1 MFSLFFY
8 RIFLSYNHSFKSK
21 NFRTVSM
28 RASRFLFATL
38 RETPNDAEV
47 ISHQLMLRAGMI
59 RKLAS
64 GLYTWLPMG
73 VRVLN
78 KVEAIV
84 REEMNRAGSLETL
97 MPVTQPAS
105 LWEESGRYVQYGPE
119 LLRFKDRHSNDFVL
133 GPTHEEVITDLA
145 RNELKSYKQLPMN
158 FYQIQTKFRD
168 EIRPRFGVMRSR
180 EFIMKDAYS
189 FHVDQASLQETYDVM
204 YDTYCRIFSRLGLN
218 FRPVQADTGSIGGSG
233 SHEFHVL
240 ASSGEDDI
248 AFSTESDY
256 AANVEMAEAV
266 LAGERAAPSQDLK
279 IVDTPNQKTI
289 ADVSAFLNT
298 DPAQSVKALLVQG
311 IADEKGHVPVIALFL
326 RGDHELNEIKAE
338 KHPLI
343 AAPLTFATD
352 VQLNTLG
359 LTAGFCGPQGLVEKG
374 LTVIV
379 DRAASVLSDFVAGA
393 NEVDKHATGI
403 NWERDATFTEVF
415 DLRNVVEGDP
425 SPDGQGTILI
435 KRGIEVGHIFQLG
448 TKYSEALGCKVLGD
462 DGKPLVV
469 TMGCYGIG
477 VTRVVA
483 SAIEQNFDEKGII
496 WPSAIAPFEVAI
508 VPMNAQKSPRTLEAA
523 EALYAELQ
531 AAGYDVLLDDRNERP
546 GVKFSDLELTGIPH
560 RIVIGEKGLDA
571 GTFEYKGRRDAE
583 SVNLSKDELL
593 AKLVK

>member
-1 MFSLFFY
+1 
-8 RIFLSYNHSFKSK
+8 
-21 NFRTVSM
+21 M

-84 REEMNRAGSLETL
+84 REEMDRAGSLQVL

-119 LLRFKDRHSNDFVL
+119 LLRFKDRHTNDFVL

-145 RNELKSYKQLPMN
+145 RNELKSYKQLPAN
-158 FYQIQTKFRD
+158 FYQVQTKFRD

-204 YDTYCRIFSRLGLN
+204 YDAYCKIFTRLGLN

-266 LAGERAAPSQDLK
+266 LVGERAAPTQALT

-289 ADVSAFLNT
+289 ADVSAFLNS

-311 IADEKGHVPVIALFL
+311 IAEEGQATPVVALFL

-343 AAPLTFATD
+343 ASPLMFATEE
-352 VQLNTLG
+352 QIAELG
-359 LTAGFCGPQGLVEKG
+359 LTPGFCGPQGLVEKG
-374 LTVIV
+374 LTVII

-393 NEVDKHATGI
+393 NEVDKHATGV
-403 NWERDATFTEVF
+403 NWERDAQFTEVY

-425 SPDGQGTILI
+425 SPDGKGTIQI

-448 TKYSEALGCKVLGD
+448 QKYSEALGCKVLGD

-483 SAIEQNFDEKGII
+483 SAIEQNFDDKGII
-496 WPSAIAPFEVAI
+496 WPAAIAPFDVAI
-508 VPMNAQKSPRTLEAA
+508 VPMNAHKSPRTVEAA
-523 EALYAELQ
+523 EALYAELT

-546 GVKFSDLELTGIPH
+546 GVKFSDIELTGIPH

-571 GTFEYKGRRDAE
+571 DTFEYKGRTDAE
-583 SVNLSKDELL
+583 STNLTKEELL
-593 AKLVK
+593 AKVTK

>member
-1 MFSLFFY
+1 
-8 RIFLSYNHSFKSK
+8 
-21 NFRTVSM
+21 M

-84 REEMNRAGSLETL
+84 REEMNRAGALETF

-119 LLRFKDRHSNDFVL
+119 LLRFKDRHDNPFVL

-145 RNELKSYKQLPMN
+145 RNELKSYKQLPIN

-189 FHVDQASLQETYDVM
+189 FHTNQASLQETYDVM
-204 YDTYCRIFSRLGLN
+204 YDTYCRIFSRLGLD

-256 AANVEMAEAV
+256 AANIEMAEAILV
-266 LAGERAAPSQDLK
+266 GERAAATQELN
-279 IVDTPNQKTI
+279 IVETPNQKTI
-289 ADVSAFLNT
+289 AEVSAFLGTNSN
-298 DPAQSVKALLVQG
+298 QSVKALLVQG
-311 IADEKGHVPVIALFL
+311 IADESGQVPVIPLFL

-338 KHPLI
+338 KHPQI

-352 VQLNTLG
+352 AQIAALG
-359 LTAGFCGPQGLVEKG
+359 LTAGFVGPQGLVEKG
-374 LTVIV
+374 ITVIV

-393 NEVDKHATGI
+393 NQVDQHATGV
-403 NWERDATFTEVF
+403 NWERDAQYTEVY

-425 SPDGQGTILI
+425 SPDGKGTLQI

-448 TKYSEALGCKVLGD
+448 TKYSEALGCKVLGE
-462 DGKPLVV
+462 DGKPFTV

-496 WPSAIAPFEVAI
+496 WPAAIAPFEIAI
-508 VPMNAQKSPRTLEAA
+508 VPMNAHKSPRTLEAA

-531 AAGYDVLLDDRNERP
+531 DAGYDVLLDDRNERP

-583 SVNLSKDELL
+583 SSNLTKEELL
-593 AKLVK
+593 IKIAK

>member
-1 MFSLFFY
+1 
-8 RIFLSYNHSFKSK
+8 
-21 NFRTVSM
+21 M

-78 KVEAIV
+78 KVAAIV
-84 REEMNRAGSLETL
+84 REEMNNAGSLEVL

-119 LLRFKDRHSNDFVL
+119 LLRFKDRHTNDFVL

-145 RNELKSYKQLPMN
+145 RNELKSYKQLPAN
-158 FYQIQTKFRD
+158 FYQVQTKFRD

-189 FHVDQASLQETYDVM
+189 FHADQESLQETYDKM
-204 YDTYCRIFSRLGLN
+204 YEAYCKIFTRLGLD

-256 AANVEMAEAV
+256 AANIEMAEAILV
-266 LAGERAAPSQDLK
+266 GDRAAPTQELK
-279 IVDTPNQKTI
+279 VVDTPNQKTI
-289 ADVSAFLNT
+289 ADVSSFLGT
-298 DPAQSVKALLVQG
+298 DPAHSVKALLVQG
-311 IADEKGHVPVIALFL
+311 VAAEEGKAAPVVALFL

-338 KHPLI
+338 KHPKI
-343 AAPLTFATD
+343 AAPLAFATEA
-352 VQLNTLG
+352 QLAELG
-359 LTAGFCGPQGLVEKG
+359 LTAGFVGPQGLVEKG

-393 NEVDKHATGI
+393 NEADKHATGV
-403 NWERDATFTEVF
+403 NWERDAQFSEVY

-425 SPDGQGTILI
+425 SPDGKGTLQI

-448 TKYSEALGCKVLGD
+448 KKYSEALGCKVLGE
-462 DGKPLVV
+462 DGKPFTV

-483 SAIEQNFDEKGII
+483 SAIEQNYDEKGII
-496 WPSAIAPFEVAI
+496 WPAAIAPFEVAI
-508 VPMNAQKSPRTLEAA
+508 VPMNAHKSPRTLEAA
-523 EALYAELQ
+523 ESLYAELQ
-531 AAGYDVLLDDRNERP
+531 AAGFDVLLDDRNERP

-583 SVNLSKDELL
+583 SVNLSKEELL
-593 AKLVK
+593 AKLLNNFF

>member
-204 YDTYCRIFSRLGLN
+204 YDTYCRIFTRLGLN

-248 AFSTESDY
+248 AFSTQSDY

-266 LAGERAAPSQDLK
+266 LTGERAAPSQDLK

-352 VQLNTLG
+352 TQLNALG

-374 LTVIV
+374 LTVII

-403 NWERDATFTEVF
+403 NWDRDATFTEVF

-523 EALYAELQ
+523 EALYTELQ

-583 SVNLSKDELL
+583 SVNLSKDDLM
-593 AKLVK
+593 ARLVK

>member
-1 MFSLFFY
+1 
-8 RIFLSYNHSFKSK
+8 
-21 NFRTVSM
+21 M

-84 REEMNRAGSLETL
+84 REEMNRAGALETF

-119 LLRFKDRHSNDFVL
+119 LLRFKDRHDNPFVL

-145 RNELKSYKQLPMN
+145 RNELKSYKQLPIN

-189 FHVDQASLQETYDVM
+189 FHTNQASLQETYDVM
-204 YDTYCRIFSRLGLN
+204 YDTYCRIFSRLGLD

-256 AANVEMAEAV
+256 AANIEMAEAILV
-266 LAGERAAPSQDLK
+266 GERAAATQELK
-279 IVDTPNQKTI
+279 IVDTPNKKTI
-289 ADVSAFLNT
+289 ADVSAFLGTNSN
-298 DPAQSVKALLVQG
+298 QSVKALLVQG
-311 IADEKGHVPVIALFL
+311 VADESGQIPVIALFL

-338 KHPLI
+338 KHPQI
-343 AAPLTFATD
+343 AAPLTFTTD
-352 VQLNTLG
+352 AQIAALG
-359 LTAGFCGPQGLVEKG
+359 LTAGFVGPQGLVEKG
-374 LTVIV
+374 ITVIV

-393 NEVDKHATGI
+393 NQVDQHATGV
-403 NWERDATFTEVF
+403 NWERDAQYTEVY

-425 SPDGQGTILI
+425 SPDGKGTLQI

-448 TKYSEALGCKVLGD
+448 TKYSEALGCKVLGE
-462 DGKPLVV
+462 DGKPFTV

-483 SAIEQNFDEKGII
+483 SAIEQNFDDKGII
-496 WPSAIAPFEVAI
+496 WPAAIAPFEIAI
-508 VPMNAQKSPRTLEAA
+508 VPMNAHKSPRTLEAA

-583 SVNLSKDELL
+583 SSNLTKEELL
-593 AKLVK
+593 IKIAN

>member
-1 MFSLFFY
+1 
-8 RIFLSYNHSFKSK
+8 
-21 NFRTVSM
+21 M

-84 REEMNRAGSLETL
+84 REEMDKVGSLQVY

-119 LLRFKDRHSNDFVL
+119 LLRFNDRHGNPFVL

-145 RNELKSYKQLPMN
+145 RNELKSYKQLPAN
-158 FYQIQTKFRD
+158 FYQVQTKFRD

-189 FHVDQASLQETYDVM
+189 FHANQESLQQTYDDM
-204 YDTYCRIFSRLGLN
+204 YAAYCKIFTRLGLD

-256 AANVEMAEAV
+256 AANIEMAEAV
-266 LAGERAAPSQDLK
+266 LVGERAAPTQELK
-279 IVDTPNQKTI
+279 LVDTPNQKTI
-289 ADVSAFLNT
+289 ADVSAFLGT
-298 DPAQSVKALLVQG
+298 DPAHSVKALLVQG
-311 IADEKGHVPVIALFL
+311 IAKEDGSVPVVALFL

-338 KHPLI
+338 KHAQI
-343 AAPLTFATD
+343 AAPLTFATEE
-352 VQLNTLG
+352 QIAALG
-359 LTAGFCGPQGLVEKG
+359 LTAGFVGPQGLVEKG
-374 LTVIV
+374 VTVIV

-393 NEVDKHATGI
+393 NTADKHATGI
-403 NWERDATFTEVF
+403 NWERDAQFTEVY

-425 SPDGQGTILI
+425 SPDGKGTLQI

-448 TKYSEALGCKVLGD
+448 QKYSEALGCKVLGE
-462 DGKPLVV
+462 DGKPFTV

-483 SAIEQNFDEKGII
+483 SAIEQNFDAKGII
-496 WPSAIAPFEVAI
+496 WPTAIAPFEVAI
-508 VPMNAQKSPRTLEAA
+508 VPMNAHKSPRTVEAA
-523 EALYAELQ
+523 EALYAELT
-531 AAGYDVLLDDRNERP
+531 AAGYDVILDDRNERP

-583 SVNLSKDELL
+583 SVNISKEELL
-593 AKLVK
+593 AKIAK

>member
-1 MFSLFFY
+1 
-8 RIFLSYNHSFKSK
+8 
-21 NFRTVSM
+21 M

-84 REEMNRAGSLETL
+84 REEMDKVGSLQVY

-119 LLRFKDRHSNDFVL
+119 LLRFNDRHGNPFVL

-145 RNELKSYKQLPMN
+145 RNELKSYKQLPAN
-158 FYQIQTKFRD
+158 FYQVQTKFRD

-189 FHVDQASLQETYDVM
+189 FHANQESLQQTYDDM
-204 YDTYCRIFSRLGLN
+204 YAAYCKIFTRLGLD

-256 AANVEMAEAV
+256 AANIEMAEAV
-266 LAGERAAPSQDLK
+266 LVGERAAPTQELK
-279 IVDTPNQKTI
+279 LVDTPNQKTI
-289 ADVSAFLNT
+289 ADVSAFLGT
-298 DPAQSVKALLVQG
+298 DPAHSVKALLVQG
-311 IADEKGHVPVIALFL
+311 IAKEDGSVPVVALFL

-338 KHPLI
+338 KHAQI
-343 AAPLTFATD
+343 AAPLTFATEE
-352 VQLNTLG
+352 QIAALG
-359 LTAGFCGPQGLVEKG
+359 LTAGFVGPQGLVEKG
-374 LTVIV
+374 VTVIV

-393 NEVDKHATGI
+393 NAADKHATGV
-403 NWERDATFTEVF
+403 NWERDAQFTEVY

-425 SPDGQGTILI
+425 SPDGKGTLQI

-448 TKYSEALGCKVLGD
+448 QKYSEALGCKVLGE
-462 DGKPLVV
+462 DGKPFTV

-496 WPSAIAPFEVAI
+496 WPTAIAPFEVAI
-508 VPMNAQKSPRTLEAA
+508 VPMNAHKSPRTVEAA
-523 EALYAELQ
+523 EALYAELT
-531 AAGYDVLLDDRNERP
+531 AAGYDVILDDRNERP

-583 SVNLSKDELL
+583 SVNISKEELL
-593 AKLVK
+593 AKIAK

>member
-1 MFSLFFY
+1 MKYSSH
-8 RIFLSYNHSFKSK
+8 FLSYNLIFTMLT
-21 NFRTVSM
+21 FRTVSM

-84 REEMNRAGSLETL
+84 REEMNRAGALETF

-119 LLRFKDRHSNDFVL
+119 LLRFNDRHTNPFVL

-145 RNELKSYKQLPMN
+145 RNELKSYKQLPIN

-168 EIRPRFGVMRSR
+168 EVRPRFGVMRSR

-204 YDTYCRIFSRLGLN
+204 YETYCRIFSRLGLD

-256 AANVEMAEAV
+256 AANIEMAEAILV
-266 LAGERAAPSQDLK
+266 GERAAPTQAFE

-289 ADVSAFLNT
+289 ADVSTFLNT
-298 DPAQSVKALLVQG
+298 DPAHSVKALLVQG
-311 IADEKGHVPVIALFL
+311 IADEKGHSPVIALFL

-343 AAPLTFATD
+343 AAPLTFVTEEQIAA
-352 VQLNTLG
+352 LG
-359 LTAGFCGPQGLVEKG
+359 LTAGFIGPQGLVEKG

-379 DRAASVLSDFVAGA
+379 DRAASILSDFVAGA
-393 NEVDKHATGI
+393 NEADKHATGV
-403 NWERDATFTEVF
+403 NWERDASFTEVY

-425 SPDGQGTILI
+425 SPDGKGTLQI

-448 TKYSEALGCKVLGD
+448 TKYSEALGCKVLGE
-462 DGKPLVV
+462 DGKPLTV

-477 VTRVVA
+477 VTRVIA
-483 SAIEQNFDEKGII
+483 SAIEQNYDEKGII
-496 WPSAIAPFEVAI
+496 WSAAIAPFEVAI
-508 VPMNAQKSPRTLEAA
+508 VPMNAHKSPRTLEAA
-523 EALYAELQ
+523 EALYIELQ
-531 AAGYDVLLDDRNERP
+531 AQGFDVLLDDRNERP

-571 GTFEYKGRRDAE
+571 GTFEYKGRTDTE
-583 SVNLSKDELL
+583 SVNINKDELL
-593 AKLVK
+593 AKLAK

>member
-1 MFSLFFY
+1 
-8 RIFLSYNHSFKSK
+8 
-21 NFRTVSM
+21 M

-84 REEMNRAGSLETL
+84 REEMNRAGALETF

-119 LLRFKDRHSNDFVL
+119 LLRFNDRHTNPFVL

-145 RNELKSYKQLPMN
+145 RNELKSYKQLPIN

-168 EIRPRFGVMRSR
+168 EVRPRFGVMRSR

-204 YDTYCRIFSRLGLN
+204 YETYCRIFSRLGLD

-256 AANVEMAEAV
+256 AANIEMAEAILV
-266 LAGERAAPSQDLK
+266 GERAAPTQALE

-289 ADVSAFLNT
+289 ADVSTFLNT
-298 DPAQSVKALLVQG
+298 DPAHSVKALLVQG
-311 IADEKGHVPVIALFL
+311 IADEKGHSPVIALFL

-343 AAPLTFATD
+343 AAPLTFATEE
-352 VQLNTLG
+352 QIAALG
-359 LTAGFCGPQGLVEKG
+359 LTAGFIGPQG

-393 NEVDKHATGI
+393 NEADKHATGV
-403 NWERDATFTEVF
+403 NWERDASFTEVY

-425 SPDGQGTILI
+425 SPDGKGTLQI

-448 TKYSEALGCKVLGD
+448 KKYSEALGCKVLGE
-462 DGKPLVV
+462 DGKPLTV

-477 VTRVVA
+477 VTRVIA
-483 SAIEQNFDEKGII
+483 SAIEQNYDEKGII
-496 WPSAIAPFEVAI
+496 WPAAIAPFEVAI
-508 VPMNAQKSPRTLEAA
+508 VPMNAHKSPRTLEAA
-523 EALYAELQ
+523 EALYIELQ
-531 AAGYDVLLDDRNERP
+531 AQGFDVLLDDRNERP

-571 GTFEYKGRRDAE
+571 GTFEYKGRTDIE
-583 SVNLSKDELL
+583 SVNINKDELL
-593 AKLVK
+593 AKLAK

>member
-1 MFSLFFY
+1 
-8 RIFLSYNHSFKSK
+8 
-21 NFRTVSM
+21 M

-64 GLYTWLPMG
+64 GLYSWLPMG

-84 REEMNRAGSLETL
+84 REEMDRAGSLQVL

-105 LWEESGRYVQYGPE
+105 LWQESGRYVQYGPE
-119 LLRFKDRHSNDFVL
+119 LLRFKDRHNNDFVL

-145 RNELKSYKQLPMN
+145 RNELKSYKQLPAN
-158 FYQIQTKFRD
+158 FYQVQTKFRD

-189 FHVDQASLQETYDVM
+189 FHADQESLQETYDVM
-204 YDTYCRIFSRLGLN
+204 YDAYCRIFTRLGLD
-218 FRPVQADTGSIGGSG
+218 FLPVQADTGSIGGSG

-248 AFSTESDY
+248 AFSTESDF

-266 LAGERAAPSQDLK
+266 LVGERAAPTQTLTL
-279 IVDTPNQKTI
+279 VDTPNQKTI
-289 ADVSAFLNT
+289 ADVSAYLKS

-311 IADEKGHVPVIALFL
+311 IATEESKTTPVVALFL

-343 AAPLTFATD
+343 AAPLTFATEE
-352 VQLNTLG
+352 QISALG
-359 LTAGFCGPQGLVEKG
+359 LTAGFVGPQGLVEKG
-374 LTVIV
+374 LSLII

-393 NEVDKHATGI
+393 NEADKHATGV
-403 NWERDATFTEVF
+403 NWERDAQFTEVY

-448 TKYSEALGCKVLGD
+448 QKYSEALGCKVLGQ
-462 DGKPLVV
+462 DGKPFTV

-483 SAIEQNFDEKGII
+483 SAIEQNFDDKGII
-496 WPSAIAPFEVAI
+496 WPAAIAPFDVAI
-508 VPMNAQKSPRTLEAA
+508 VPMNAHKSPRTLEAA
-523 EALYAELQ
+523 EALYEELQ
-531 AAGYDVLLDDRNERP
+531 AAGYDVILDDRNERP
-546 GVKFSDLELTGIPH
+546 GVKFSDLEITGIPH

-583 SVNLSKDELL
+583 SVNIKKEEVL
-593 AKLVK
+593 AKIAQ